1 MWEIR
6 ITSRGEFLP
15 LVQKKMTSEDIS
27 IGTLYLVVEI

>member
-6 ITSRGEFLP
+6 ITSRGVSSFGA
-15 LVQKKMTSEDIS
+15 KKMTSEDIS